1 MSNKEKVIDAFKK
14 TGKPLKNA
22 EIVEFSGLDK
32 AEVTKIMKSLKE
44 EGIVYSPKR
53 CYYDL
58 K

>member
-1 MSNKEKVIDAFKK
+1 MSEKEKVIDAFKK
-14 TGKPLKNA
+14 AGKPLKNA
-22 EIVEFSGLDK
+22 EIVEGSGLDK

-44 EGIVYSPKR
+44 EGVVYSPKR

>member
-14 TGKPLKNA
+14 AGKPLKNA